1 MKKNSDPQRV
11 VVLRTDRIGEVLL
24 STVVIDAIKKRYPRA
39 EVSFVTSAYSRP
51 LVEGRDDVR
60 ETMTFD
66 TLRKGAILRRAFD
79 LAAVL
84 ARKKFD
90 TALIL
95 NPHKSLNLACFLA
108 GIPKR
113 VGYDRKWAFLLTDKL
128 EDKRN
133 QGLKHELEYA
143 MDLLRL
149 IGIEGEIPSP
159 RLVVK
164 APDEAYVAGLL
175 TGKGVRKDKPVAV
188 IHPGSSNRAK
198 IWPMER
204 YAELAKRIKFEL
216 SASVCIIGGK
226 EERALAER
234 IIKLS
239 GSDAVNLAGELNLG
253 QLAAFIK
260 RAALFIGNDAGPMH
274 IAAAL
279 GVKVIAIFGRN
290 IPGAGPVRWRPW
302 GNGHVVFHENPGCE
316 PCGDRAC
323 PFDYKCLKAV
333 TVEAVYNAAK
343 NILAGTKG

>member
-1 MKKNSDPQRV
+1 MKKHNDPQRV

-24 STVVIDAIKKRYPRA
+24 STVVIDAIKRRYPRA

-51 LVEGRDDVR
+51 IVEGRDDVK
-60 ETMTFD
+60 ETITFD
-66 TLRKGAILRRAFD
+66 TLRKGGILRRAFN
-79 LAAVL
+79 LAPLL
-84 ARKKFD
+84 AKGRFD
-90 TALIL
+90 MALIL

-108 GIPKR
+108 GIPRR
-113 VGYDRKWAFLLTDKL
+113 VGYDRKWGFFLTDKL
-128 EDKRN
+128 EDKRT

-143 MDLLRL
+143 MDFLRL

-159 RLVVK
+159 RLRVK
-164 APDEAYVAGLL
+164 ASDEAYVSGLL
-175 TGKGVRKDKPVAV
+175 TGKGVRKDKPIAV
-188 IHPGSSNRAK
+188 IHPGSSNKAK

-204 YAELAKRIKFEL
+204 YAELAKKIKFEL
-216 SASVCIIGGK
+216 GASVCLIGGK
-226 EERALAER
+226 EERVLAER

-239 GSDAVNLAGELNLG
+239 GADAVNLAGELNLG

-279 GVKVIAIFGRN
+279 GVRVIAIFGRN

-302 GNGHVVFHENPGCE
+302 GEGHVVFHETPGCE

-323 PFDYKCLKAV
+323 PFDYKCLKNV
-333 TVEAVYNAAK
+333 TVEAVFGEAK
-343 NILAGTKG
+343 KLISS

>member
-1 MKKNSDPQRV
+1 M

-24 STVVIDAIKKRYPRA
+24 STVAIDAIKRRYPRA

-51 LVEGRDDVR
+51 IVEGRVDIKNVVTF
-60 ETMTFD
+60 ETLQKGGIIKR
-66 TLRKGAILRRAFD
+66 TLR
-79 LAAVL
+79 LAPVL
-84 ARKKFD
+84 AKGKYD
-90 TALIL
+90 MAIVL
-95 NPHKSLNLACFLA
+95 NPHKALNLACFLA
-108 GIPKR
+108 GIPR
-113 VGYDRKWAFLLTDKL
+113 RIGYDRKWAFLLTDKL
-128 EDKRN
+128 EDKRT

-159 RLVVK
+159 RISVK
-164 APDEAYVAGLL
+164 APDEAYVSGLL
-175 TGKGVRKDKPVAV
+175 TGKGVRKDKPIVA
-188 IHPGSSNRAK
+188 IHSGSSNKAK

-204 YAELAKRIKFEL
+204 YAELAKRIRLEL
-216 SASVCIIGGK
+216 GASVCLIGGK
-226 EERALAER
+226 EERVLAER

-239 GSDAVNLAGELNLG
+239 GADVINLAGELGLG

-260 RAALFIGNDAGPMH
+260 RSSLFIGNDAGPMH

-302 GNGHVVFHENPGCE
+302 GDGHVVFHESPGCE

-323 PFDYKCLKAV
+323 PFDHQCLKNV
-333 TVEAVYNAAK
+333 TVEAVFGAAK
-343 NILAGTKG
+343 KLMSS